1 MRWLYCE
8 FYRGAPARWLRVA
21 HERGDFAMEPGAFR
35 SDPRHDVSLGRHVP
49 PSSACVADFMG
60 YFASK
65 YRFEGLGTSSRIVA
79 MAAAHHRLNYIHP
92 TAMSR
97 SAVKRG
103 SLL

>member
-1 MRWLYCE
+1 
-8 FYRGAPARWLRVA
+8 
-21 HERGDFAMEPGAFR
+21 MEPGAFR
-35 SDPRHDVSLGRHVP
+35 RDPRHDVSLGRHVP